1 MTAHVGNEL
10 LNTISAIANLAT
22 PILLLC
28 LGGIGWLIQNRLEN
42 SQIKQEAQ
50 SKRIYELED
59 LMREDRINTYNL
71 LLEPFFLLFT
81 SESAFSL
88 DKKYKNKDKN
98 ELAIQRM
105 LSVEYRQ
112 VGFKL
117 SLVASDEVVR
127 SYNNLMQFF
136 YHNENDLRPIE
147 EKTSQWIAL
156 MGTLLLEI
164 RKSMGNET
172 SKLNRWEMIEWFMAD
187 AQKIKLMHENPSNHP
202 IYEKAK

>member
-22 PILLLC
+22 PILLLF

-202 IYEKAK
+202 I

>member
-22 PILLLC
+22 PILLLF

-187 AQKIKLMHENPSNHP
+187 AKKIKLMHENPSNHP
-202 IYEKAK
+202 I

>member
-1 MTAHVGNEL
+1 MSATVGSEL
-10 LNTISAIANLAT
+10 LNTISAIATLIT
-22 PILLLC
+22 PILLLF

-50 SKRIYELED
+50 FKRIYELED
-59 LMREDRINTYNL
+59 LMREDRLKTYNL

-81 SESAFSL
+81 SESAFSQ

-98 ELAIQRM
+98 ELAIERM

-117 SLVASDEVVR
+117 SLIASDEVVR

-136 YHNENDLRPIE
+136 YHNEDDLRPIE

-156 MGTLLLEI
+156 MAALLLEI

-172 SKLNRWEMIEWFMAD
+172 SKLDRWEMIEWFMTD
-187 AQKIKLMHENPSNHP
+187 AHKIKLLHENPSKHS
-202 IYEKAK
+202 I

>member
-202 IYEKAK
+202 I